1 MSQRSIDELP
11 QGTPKVDSLV
21 AFADPAT
28 GIAYKIDIKEF
39 LKTGIDEGGS
49 FRAPVFLNT
58 PVAKPEDLPKAGLA
72 GELRI
77 VLSTKSIYG
86 WDEISQTWINGG
98 NIAGPAG
105 ETLKISASVDF
116 ADHLPGRPAVLTTV
130 LVTGTKE
137 LYIYDPG
144 NPQASAGPATPAVPE
159 VPGTNPGD
167 PPISPAVPAKPPAG
181 WVALGRIDGP
191 KGDIGP
197 KGDPGL
203 DKGTVEGQILRWS
216 VGLDKWVGGAAPV
229 VTPSGTN
236 TGDTIVW
243 NGVLNRYDSVPLAT
257 LLPTATDDKQVF
269 TWDATANAWQASSD
283 LANINSLS
291 FSANTLGEEADRIVA
306 GDFTLVP
313 VADPAEDTALVTV
326 SAVRGYVGTELKLE
340 QLSDCTELATAED
353 GMVPVWNATNTR
365 WEPQHITSP
374 IIYLGTGAFDPAQ
387 VGSAGNRYGMAAD
400 TKPDPTAFPP
410 LPGDQ
415 YIDLAT
421 GNVSV
426 FTGTGGT
433 RLPGGTP
440 GNIGVNPASPD
451 ITPPQPLIYATDFIG
466 KTPTAGQ
473 SLAWSTT
480 TNKFDLASFIPLFK
494 GTFSVG
500 SNTGTSYTPPVNP
513 KEGDIW
519 VDKNS
524 SPPVF
529 KVYRGGAWVL
539 VNWQTDN
546 LGLLSDLANVNVG
559 ASGSPGQGDA
569 LIFNQLT
576 EQWESG
582 AVPAHITEY
591 DKNTNY
597 SSGTTVYYKGGLFE
611 AKTRT
616 SGVSPAFQ
624 YGDCWMYHRASYSG
638 AGDWIGPISF
648 EVVNVVADATLPPA
662 VVHQASDLR
671 PHWTLQWQDDK
682 HFSVWIWELSTTGWT
697 PGSPLPTAQ
706 WHNYTARFTKP
717 NATRIWRN
725 YSTPPQ
731 HVGDCVVWIYDDPK
745 GTNRPAYRD
754 FPWILRPIRS
764 DLISMHDVQAEN
776 PADQSILIWNTS
788 TSYWESKPNPSY
800 TRAEVDGKLSSII
813 TGLEHEAAVLSR
825 VNDPAGA
832 PNDGDTHIIGAIPT
846 GAWAGHANEL
856 ARWNG
861 AAWQFQTPRPNEAHL
876 VEAEDAIYHYNGTV
890 WNKVAN
896 ASVAANVAAA
906 SLHQVGDIKQSILT
920 EPQFKTMLGTE
931 ADKWVLADG
940 RDVTGST
947 YATITGQNKVPDL
960 RGAFLRMAGQ
970 NAGNIAW
977 NGGTLNAY
985 QEDATARPKTPFKT
999 DNPGDHTHPNGTGSQ
1014 INSDGGPNWKSGFEK
1029 AATGSAGNHTHFI
1042 TDGGD
1047 SETRPKNFGV
1057 NFFIK
1062 IK

>member
-1 MSQRSIDELP
+1 
-11 QGTPKVDSLV
+11 
-21 AFADPAT
+21 
-28 GIAYKIDIKEF
+28 
-39 LKTGIDEGGS
+39 
-49 FRAPVFLNT
+49 
-58 PVAKPEDLPKAGLA
+58 
-72 GELRI
+72 

-98 NIAGPAG
+98 VVAGPAG

-116 ADHLPGRPAVLTTV
+116 ADHLPARPAVLTTV

-313 VADPAEDTALVTV
+313 VADPAEDTSLVTV

-440 GNIGVNPASPD
+440 GNIGVNPASLD
-451 ITPPQPLIYATDFIG
+451 ITPPQPLISASDFVG
-466 KTPTAGQ
+466 VVPANDQVPVWNAAANKFTLTG
-473 SLAWSTT
+473 SLASRAYVDLQVEQLAVGLAHSVAVQSIS
-480 TNKFDLASFIPLFK
+480 NDPPADLAHVQGKYYIV
-494 GTFSVG
+494 GTAP
-500 SNTGTSYTPPVNP
+500 T
-513 KEGDIW
+513 
-519 VDKNS
+519 
-524 SPPVF
+524 
-529 KVYRGGAWVL
+529 
-539 VNWQTDN
+539 
-546 LGLLSDLANVNVG
+546 
-559 ASGSPGQGDA
+559 
-569 LIFNQLT
+569 
-576 EQWESG
+576 
-582 AVPAHITEY
+582 
-591 DKNTNY
+591 
-597 SSGTTVYYKGGLFE
+597 
-611 AKTRT
+611 
-616 SGVSPAFQ
+616 
-624 YGDCWMYHRASYSG
+624 
-638 AGDWIGPISF
+638 GDWVGHTNEVAFYTKGSGGSF
-648 EVVNVVADATLPPA
+648 D
-662 VVHQASDLR
+662 
-671 PHWTLQWQDDK
+671 
-682 HFSVWIWELSTTGWT
+682 
-697 PGSPLPTAQ
+697 
-706 WHNYTARFTKP
+706 
-717 NATRIWRN
+717 
-725 YSTPPQ
+725 
-731 HVGDCVVWIYDDPK
+731 
-745 GTNRPAYRD
+745 
-754 FPWILRPIRS
+754 
-764 DLISMHDVQAEN
+764 
-776 PADQSILIWNTS
+776 
-788 TSYWESKPNPSY
+788 
-800 TRAEVDGKLSSII
+800 
-813 TGLEHEAAVLSR
+813 
-825 VNDPAGA
+825 
-832 PNDGDTHIIGAIPT
+832 
-846 GAWAGHANEL
+846 
-856 ARWNG
+856 
-861 AAWQFQTPRPNEAHL
+861 WQFDMPTQGEAHL
-876 VEAEDAIYHYNGTV
+876 VEDQSAIFSWSSTTSQWV
-890 WNKVAN
+890 KTAN
-896 ASVAANVAAA
+896 ASTANLSVENLNNVTHNPKLDGDILVYSTLANRWLGAQPSTIA
-906 SLHQVGDIKQSILT
+906 DALVKKSVTYQVGDIKQSILT
-920 EPQFKTMLGTE
+920 EPQFKAMLG
-931 ADKWVLADG
+931 ADADDWCLADG
-940 RDVTGST
+940 RDVSGST
-947 YATITGQNKVPDL
+947 YATLTGQNNVPDL

-1014 INSDGGPNWKSGFEK
+1014 INSDGGPNWKSGFDK
-1029 AATGSAGNHTHFI
+1029 AYTGGAGSHTHYI
-1042 TDGGD
+1042 TEGGD
-1047 SETRPKNFGV
+1047 TETRPKNYGV